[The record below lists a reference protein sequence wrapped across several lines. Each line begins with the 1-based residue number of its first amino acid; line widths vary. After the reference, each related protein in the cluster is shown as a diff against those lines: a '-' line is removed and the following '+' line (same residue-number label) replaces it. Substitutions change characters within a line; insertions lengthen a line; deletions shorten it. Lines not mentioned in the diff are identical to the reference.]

1 MSPVLSPAQGG
12 ALRPARRS
20 RRQRFL
26 LTRARR
32 ALTALLV
39 GVAGWV
45 AVSAARPAPVEGGI
59 PVLVAVRDLAA
70 GARVGSGDLRA
81 VRVPP
86 DAVPARA
93 ILDASAAAGA
103 LLAGPLSEGE
113 VLTATRLQGPGLLA
127 GAPSDTV
134 AVAVP
139 LADPSI
145 LAALRPGDRVRVLA
159 VGTGA
164 VVGDATVLVATA
176 PADEVSGLVATGSGP
191 GSLIAALDRQAA
203 SALAAAQGPS
213 GVSGGFV
220 IALLNSD
227 TIRAPM

>member
-70 GARVGSGDLRA
+70 GARVGLGDLRV

-127 GAPSDTV
+127 GASSDTV

-176 PADEVSGLVATGSGP
+176 GSGP

>member
-86 DAVPARA
+86 EER
-93 ILDASAAAGA
+93 
-103 LLAGPLSEGE
+103 
-113 VLTATRLQGPGLLA
+113 
-127 GAPSDTV
+127 
-134 AVAVP
+134 
-139 LADPSI
+139 
-145 LAALRPGDRVRVLA
+145 
-159 VGTGA
+159 
-164 VVGDATVLVATA
+164 
-176 PADEVSGLVATGSGP
+176 
-191 GSLIAALDRQAA
+191 
-203 SALAAAQGPS
+203 
-213 GVSGGFV
+213 
-220 IALLNSD
+220 
-227 TIRAPM
+227 